1 MSNMLKALA
10 FIAAMQ
16 LSVGHASAQDEK
28 TLPEPGFML
37 HWGDGAAPLGDDRFQ
52 RSIADVDGELGSVA
66 IRRAADRKSFALRFG
81 GRGDDVAIGAFADLP
96 NRNDPAAVLGGGQ
109 RERSFGLNL
118 GLDGFTIASA
128 YSDRSNDAEG
138 GWRRYGLGGVYDHGS
153 AQVSFGYVRE
163 IGKTSDA
170 DSDSFELGVAFSL
183 GSGVFATGSVTYIDQ
198 ETAEGAESGDATLV
212 GGLSLSF

>member
-1 MSNMLKALA
+1 MSNVLKVLA
-10 FIAAMQ
+10 FIAAVQ
-16 LSVGHASAQDEK
+16 LSAGSAAAQDDK
-28 TLPEPGFML
+28 ALPEPGFML
-37 HWGDGAAPLGDDRFQ
+37 HWGDGAAQIGGDRFQ
-52 RSIADVDGELGSVA
+52 RAIADVDGEFGSVA

-96 NRNDPAAVLGGGQ
+96 HRDDPASVLGGGQ

-128 YSDRSNDAEG
+128 YSDQSNDADG
-138 GWRRYGLGGVYDHGS
+138 GWRRYGLGGVYEHGS

-163 IGKTSDA
+163 VGKTSDA

-183 GSGVFATGSVTYIDQ
+183 GAGVFAKGSVTYIDQ
-198 ETAEGAESGDATLV
+198 ETAEGVESGDAAVV